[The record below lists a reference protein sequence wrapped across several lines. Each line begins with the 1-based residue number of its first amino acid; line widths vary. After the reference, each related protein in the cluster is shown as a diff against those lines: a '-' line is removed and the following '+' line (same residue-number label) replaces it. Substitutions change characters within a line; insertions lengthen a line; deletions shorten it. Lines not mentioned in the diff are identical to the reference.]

1 MSYEHTQKVSVV
13 RDFLLIS
20 LFFLGPLI
28 PGYIWWRYPIIV
40 LIIMVPC
47 LLLTLFLFVFPI
59 TQSTISLT
67 SDYLEFRFRYKWPKL
82 VIDLSDID
90 SVEIKEISLWWGWG
104 VKTVSKKGKLWRVR
118 ERQCVEI
125 LKKDDKRF
133 LLGTNDA
140 ETLTMFLSSSLK
152 RSN

>member
-90 SVEIKEISLWWGWG
+90 SVEIKEISLWQGWG
-104 VKTVSKKGKLWRVR
+104 INTDVRGRKLWRVR
-118 ERQCVEI
+118 ERQCIEI
-125 LKKDDKRF
+125 LKKDGKRI

-140 ETLTMFLSSSLK
+140 QTLSMFLLGAV
-152 RSN
+152 

>member
-1 MSYEHTQKVSVV
+1 
-13 RDFLLIS
+13 
-20 LFFLGPLI
+20 
-28 PGYIWWRYPIIV
+28 
-40 LIIMVPC
+40 MVPC

-140 ETLTMFLSSSLK
+140 ETLTMFLSGSLN
-152 RSN
+152 SPS

>member
-20 LFFLGPLI
+20 LFVLGPLI

-82 VIDLSDID
+82 VIDLSDIN
-90 SVEIKEISLWWGWG
+90 SVEIKEISLWQGWG
-104 VKTVSKKGKLWRVR
+104 INTDVRGRKLWRVR
-118 ERQCVEI
+118 ERQCIEI
-125 LKKDDKRF
+125 LKKDGKRI

-140 ETLTMFLSSSLK
+140 QTLSMFLLGAV
-152 RSN
+152 

>member
-1 MSYEHTQKVSVV
+1 MPMSYEHTQKVSVV

-82 VIDLSDID
+82 VIDLSDIY
-90 SVEIKEISLWWGWG
+90 SVEIKEISLWWGWARG
-104 VKTVSKKGKLWRVR
+104 RWR
-118 ERQCVEI
+118 
-125 LKKDDKRF
+125 
-133 LLGTNDA
+133 
-140 ETLTMFLSSSLK
+140 
-152 RSN
+152 

>member
-40 LIIMVPC
+40 LIVMVPC
-47 LLLTLFLFVFPI
+47 LLITLFLFVFPI

-67 SDYLEFRFRYKWPKL
+67 GDYLEFRFRYKWPKL

-90 SVEIKEISLWWGWG
+90 SVEIKEIPLWWGWG

-140 ETLTMFLSSSLK
+140 ETLTMFLSGSLK
-152 RSN
+152 SPS

>member
-1 MSYEHTQKVSVV
+1 MV

-90 SVEIKEISLWWGWG
+90 SVEIKEISLWQGWG
-104 VKTVSKKGKLWRVR
+104 INTDVRGRKLWRVR

-140 ETLTMFLSSSLK
+140 ETLTMFLSGSLK
-152 RSN
+152 SPS

>member
-82 VIDLSDID
+82 VIDLSDIN
-90 SVEIKEISLWWGWG
+90 SVEIKEISLWQGWG
-104 VKTVSKKGKLWRVR
+104 INTDVRGRKLWRVR
-118 ERQCVEI
+118 ERQCIEI
-125 LKKDDKRF
+125 LKKDGKRI

-140 ETLTMFLSSSLK
+140 QTLSMFLLGAV
-152 RSN
+152 